1 MCRCSI
7 ATSEW
12 YASDETLT
20 VVTQK
25 HAFRITCLKLFFPRG
40 HEGACR

>member
-25 HAFRITCLKLFFPRG
+25 HAFRLV
-40 HEGACR
+40 